1 MPHNAHEI
9 RTARKEHQCTERS
22 YHTIKPGDKY
32 LSMSIPPWND
42 FTDGDKWIVIKA
54 CLRCAN
60 EFGLHTPETR
70 KAIEDK
76 ANAG

>member
-1 MPHNAHEI
+1 MTTQIQI
-9 RTARKEHQCTERS
+9 RTARKEHRCTERS
-22 YHTIKPGDKY
+22 YHAIKAGDKY
-32 LSMSIPPWND
+32 LYMKVPPWND
-42 FTDGDKWIVIKA
+42 FTGGDKWIVIKA

-60 EFGLHTPETR
+60 EFGLHTSETR